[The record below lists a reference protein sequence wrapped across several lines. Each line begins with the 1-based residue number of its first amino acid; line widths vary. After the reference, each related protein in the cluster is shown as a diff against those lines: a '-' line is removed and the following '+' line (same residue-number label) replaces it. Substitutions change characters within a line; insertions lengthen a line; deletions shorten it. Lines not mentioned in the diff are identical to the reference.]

1 MTSVFDDGQ
10 KAATAVQEPSK
21 VILPVQSEAQKN
33 PVVQVR
39 TETAVEVITDQQIDS
54 LGDQSSSQMSAIS
67 HTLLSQVRASDA
79 DVLGQK
85 LNELIGVAKGLDP
98 TKFQRKGILGFVA
111 NLFGNAKEKI
121 LAELQSIDGRMQV
134 LIGELDRSVLL
145 HDGRINDLENMY
157 NANVAAHNEL
167 ESAAKEGERMLGVL
181 NVHLA
186 NEQQAKDAFAAQRI
200 HDIKERIDRLEKR
213 IDDNKRAMLLAKQA
227 APEIRLLQSCA
238 RDLSNQFKN
247 VKAVTIP
254 AWKNALT
261 LYLIQLEQKKG
272 AQLANAAHVATDEA
286 FRIQAD
292 QLRQNVQEIGRAK
305 QRSIVSMETLQH
317 VQQQLIGSFDDMSRI
332 AEEGRRARKEAE
344 PKLVALE
351 QELIARFTNK
361 SI

>member
-1 MTSVFDDGQ
+1 MTSVFDDGE
-10 KAATAVQEPSK
+10 KAATVAQEKSE
-21 VILPVQSEAQKN
+21 ITLPVQSAAQQN
-33 PVVQVR
+33 PIIQVR
-39 TETAVEVITDQQIDS
+39 TETSLEIITDQQIDS

-67 HTLLSQVRASDA
+67 QSLLSQVRASDA
-79 DVLGQK
+79 EILGQK

-98 TKFQRKGILGFVA
+98 TKYKRKGIFSFIT

-121 LAELQSIDGRMQV
+121 LSELQSIDGRMQV
-134 LIGELDRSVLL
+134 LIGELDRSALL
-145 HDGRINDLENMY
+145 HEGRINDLENMY

-167 ESAAKEGERMLGVL
+167 ENSVKEGERMLGVL
-181 NVHLA
+181 STHLA
-186 NEQQAKDAFAAQRI
+186 SEQQAADAFAAQRT
-200 HDIKERIDRLEKR
+200 HDVKERIDRLEKR

-272 AQLANAAHVATDEA
+272 AQLANAAHDATDEA

-305 QRSIVSMETLQH
+305 QRSIVSVDTLQH

-351 QELIARFTNK
+351 QELIARFAKK
-361 SI
+361 SN